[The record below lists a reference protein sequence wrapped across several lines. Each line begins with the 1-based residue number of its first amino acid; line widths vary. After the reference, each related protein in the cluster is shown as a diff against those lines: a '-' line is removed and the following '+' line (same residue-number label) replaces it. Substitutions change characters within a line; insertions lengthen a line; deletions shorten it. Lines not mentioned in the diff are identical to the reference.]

1 MSPRAHH
8 QAGRCWLFVPAD
20 SASKLAHAG
29 QSSAYRLILDLE
41 DGVGPLPEHKQ
52 AARAGMRAWLGAH
65 PAQAARVFVRIN
77 ALDSAGVADD
87 VRAAVAAGAAGVV
100 LPKCEGPADVRRLGA
115 LLDDAETAAGA
126 PSGRTGIVAIVTETA
141 RGVQCLPDFRAP
153 LPRLQGLMWGAE
165 DLCADLQGATNRDPA
180 TGRLLAPYRH
190 ARDACLIAAR
200 ACGAQPIDA
209 VYTAFRD
216 EDGLRRECIEHRALG
231 FGHKAAIH
239 PAQVA
244 VIDAAFEPDAQER
257 AWAKHVLKAFEGMA
271 GGVAQLDGR
280 MLDMPHLRRARQIL
294 GLNGP

>member
-1 MSPRAHH
+1 MSPPAHR
-8 QAGRCWLFVPAD
+8 QAGRSWLFVPAG
-20 SASKLAHAG
+20 SASKLARAG
-29 QSSAYRLILDLE
+29 QGSAYRLILDLE

-52 AARAGMRAWLGAH
+52 VARANMRVWLGAH

-77 ALDSAGVADD
+77 ALGSPFVADD
-87 VRAAVAAGAAGVV
+87 VRTAVVAGAAGVV
-100 LPKCEGPADVRRLGA
+100 LPKCEGPADVQRLGA
-115 LLDDAETAAGA
+115 LLDDAEAAAGA
-126 PSGRTGIVAIVTETA
+126 PSGCTGIVAIVTETA
-141 RGVQCLPDFRAP
+141 RGVQCLPDFREP
-153 LPRLQGLMWGAE
+153 LPRLRGLMWGAE
-165 DLCADLQGATNRDPA
+165 DLCTDLQGSTNHDPA
-180 TGRLLAPYRH
+180 TGRLLGPYRH

-216 EDGLRRECIEHRALG
+216 ESGLRRECAEHRTLG

-244 VIDAAFEPDAQER
+244 VIDATFEPDAQER
-257 AWAKHVLKAFEGMA
+257 AWAETVVRAFDGTA

-294 GLNGP
+294 GMDGS